1 MASES
6 FDVELVFDILKKV
19 ELCIDYIETWS
30 EGECISQL
38 PLSPTGMM
46 KLSAINMQLQVIGE
60 TIKQLDK
67 CTNKQL
73 LNHYPEIPW
82 KYVMGLRDIIS
93 HHYFE
98 IDAEQIEETV
108 NIELPKLKNTIR
120 QMIADL

>member
-1 MASES
+1 MESES
-6 FDVELVFDILKKV
+6 FDVELVYDILKKI
-19 ELCIDYIETWS
+19 EQCIVYIETWS
-30 EGECISQL
+30 VGECISQM
-38 PLSPTGMM
+38 PISPTGMM

-60 TIKQLDK
+60 TVKQLDK

-73 LNHYPEIPW
+73 LPLYPQIPW

-98 IDAEQIEETV
+98 IDAEQIENTV
-108 NIELPKLKNTIR
+108 VNELPSLKATIE